1 MPTVYRFYLKNPYA
15 AKRTAKIFFSFSRTT
30 GAAIWADGF
39 VIRTGHSRNWTF
51 LWSEIQSITVCDGH
65 QQREKD
71 QPSHLEKKINKSKT
85 IKVRNPSI
93 GLYNTVGSIKEYFRK
108 YTLCHFLPI
117 ISRLDSFYC
126 NTSTVK
132 SLKCV
137 CVWGGGRQ
145 FLQSARFNSFKPE
158 GNVILWIT

>member
-1 MPTVYRFYLKNPYA
+1 MVLLSGQDTPETGLSCGRKYRVSQCAMATSSGRRISPL
-15 AKRTAKIFFSFSRTT
+15 
-30 GAAIWADGF
+30 IW
-39 VIRTGHSRNWTF
+39 R
-51 LWSEIQSITVCDGH
+51 
-65 QQREKD
+65 
-71 QPSHLEKKINKSKT
+71 KKFNKSKT

-137 CVWGGGRQ
+137 LGGGGG
-145 FLQSARFNSFKPE
+145 E
-158 GNVILWIT
+158 GNFCNLQDLTASSLKGMLFCGLHVIHIYE